1 MNNLEVK
8 INGIL
13 EFLKAYPNL
22 VEGATLKKAFL
33 NLEKAVDKAL
43 PLIEEAKLEELPNY
57 SEVASLLEGEGK
69 TIATKDFMEGFS
81 FKIAGKRL
89 DIPKSDKASRK
100 RFLKLVAKS
109 AKLGELRDR
118 LDPNKF
124 YRGLFDE
131 LIRHKLSEIEIK
143 LSSMRAKELTG
154 LVEANGLKAPRT
166 KTGKVSKSKKT
177 LKTILSQIEKIKLLE
192 HF

>member
-1 MNNLEVK
+1 M
-8 INGIL
+8 
-13 EFLKAYPNL
+13 
-22 VEGATLKKAFL
+22 
-33 NLEKAVDKAL
+33 
-43 PLIEEAKLEELPNY
+43 PNY

-69 TIATKDFMEGFS
+69 STATKDFMEGFGL
-81 FKIAGKRL
+81 KIVGERL

-100 RFLKLVAKS
+100 RFLRLVAKS
-109 AKLGELRDR
+109 GKLGELRER

-131 LIRHKLSEIEIK
+131 LIRRDLSEIEIK
-143 LSSMRAKELTG
+143 ISAMGAKELTG

-166 KTGKVSKSKKT
+166 STGRVSKSKKT
-177 LKTILSQIEKIKLLE
+177 LKTILSQIEKIKLSE